1 MMTGDENTRLS
12 RTSRLGLALA
22 SACGLAL
29 TLALAGC
36 ATTRDPGPISAKE
49 LAEAQNFPYYRTYW
63 VGRTFAGYPLAA
75 ADGRNGYNGT
85 VGDSVYYGN
94 CVQSQKLAGGGACT
108 LPLQV
113 TTVIY
118 KLHGNRAL
126 GAQHNI
132 LVHGVP
138 AVVYDEGHSIELY
151 SGHVAIDIFSDTFAH
166 ALAAAN
172 RLRPLNAPGNDRAP
186 LPSPVFCPGLWGP
199 QEAAVE
205 HAMAHLPGRA
215 CQQAAKE
222 LEFAE
227 GLRTDSGRTH

>member
-1 MMTGDENTRLS
+1 MMTGNETTRLS

-22 SACGLAL
+22 SACVLAL
-29 TLALAGC
+29 VLGGC
-36 ATTRDPGPISAKE
+36 GGTRDPGPISAKE
-49 LAEAQNFPYYRTYW
+49 LAEAQSFPYYRTYW
-63 VGRTFAGYPLAA
+63 VGRTFAGYPLVA

-94 CVQSQKLAGGGACT
+94 CVQAKNLVGGGACT

-132 LVHGVP
+132 LIRGAP
-138 AVVYDEGHSIELY
+138 AVVYDQGHSIELY
-151 SGHVAIDIFSDTFAH
+151 SDHVAIDIFADTFPH
-166 ALAAAN
+166 ALAAAK
-172 RLRPLNAPGNDRAP
+172 RLRPLNAPGSDHTA
-186 LPSPVFCPGLWGP
+186 LPPPVFCPGLWGP
-199 QEAAVE
+199 QAAAVE
-205 HAMAHLPGRA
+205 HAMAHLPGHP
-215 CQQAAKE
+215 CQQAAKS

-227 GLRTDSGRTH
+227 RLRTGHS